1 MRFTEFRLGQSMVYK
16 RVFLLFY
23 IQNGIEHFYSFYHGT
38 FIFYILVL
46 TVKVQSTF
54 DLESFFYSFLSNS
67 KLTKIN
73 IY

>member
-38 FIFYILVL
+38 FIFLVL

-54 DLESFFYSFLSNS
+54 DLESFFFYSFLSNS